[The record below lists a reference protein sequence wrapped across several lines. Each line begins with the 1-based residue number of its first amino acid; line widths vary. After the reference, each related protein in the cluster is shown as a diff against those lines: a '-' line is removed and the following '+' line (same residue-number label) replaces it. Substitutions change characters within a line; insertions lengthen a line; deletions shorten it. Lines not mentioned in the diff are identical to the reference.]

1 MQEQF
6 LETVKTALDI
16 DGRELFMSD
25 TFRDYSEWDSLG
37 RLSLIAELDAAFDLQ
52 IEDSVF
58 EKALTLEDLFNEVK
72 QRVEAQ

>member
-37 RLSLIAELDAAFDLQ
+37 RLSLIAELDAAFDIQ

-58 EKALTLEDLFNEVK
+58 EKTLTLEDLFNEVK

>member
-6 LETVKTALDI
+6 LETVKIALDI
-16 DGRELFMSD
+16 DGRELFISD

-37 RLSLIAELDAAFDLQ
+37 RLSLIAELDAAFDIQ

-58 EKALTLEDLFNEVK
+58 EKTLTLEDLFNEVK